1 MKKVHSV
8 GVFRSQGA
16 VSAPPLGY
24 VLQAISDEL
33 LRRGIA
39 IHHLDQKGFDIRT
52 FVKSETYRKLDG
64 LMDLPWSKSPSTR
77 ALYEKTLREKHCVF
91 FSFHEKN
98 PKVNRVNNDELSMLR
113 QLVGHLVDEEHRLIG
128 YAFGKEGPWSA
139 ARRESFLKAL
149 RENHLAPRREWIG
162 KDTDIFS
169 RFASAK
175 AGRPRPTALVFD
187 TDETLFRFEDFAK
200 KKKIRIPEDVAIAG
214 ADNDHFEAGRRGKLL
229 HTSSAVDFYGQG
241 RAGAL
246 MMVGLLSGKIP
257 PFGNVETIRAKLIV
271 RRSSLR
277 RSLVRKTA
285 TEDTFK
291 EVVASYLEVHGTEE
305 EAGDEI
311 ARHVGMARYYFR
323 KKFSRV
329 FGRTLGEHL
338 SSLRAEKAAV
348 LLRSTDKPVTWIM
361 HEVGFSTHQTFTA
374 AFRKRFGMRA
384 QEYRKS
390 G

>member
-1 MKKVHSV
+1 
-8 GVFRSQGA
+8 
-16 VSAPPLGY
+16 
-24 VLQAISDEL
+24 
-33 LRRGIA
+33 
-39 IHHLDQKGFDIRT
+39 
-52 FVKSETYRKLDG
+52 
-64 LMDLPWSKSPSTR
+64 
-77 ALYEKTLREKHCVF
+77 
-91 FSFHEKN
+91 
-98 PKVNRVNNDELSMLR
+98 
-113 QLVGHLVDEEHRLIG
+113 
-128 YAFGKEGPWSA
+128 EGPWSA
-139 ARRESFLKAL
+139 ARRDAFAGAMSENRLAL
-149 RENHLAPRREWIG
+149 HREWIG
-162 KDTDIFS
+162 KDADVFS
-169 RFASAK
+169 RLASAK
-175 AGRPRPTALVFD
+175 AGKSRPTALVFD

-200 KKKIRIPEDVAIAG
+200 KKKIRIPEDVAVAG
-214 ADNDHFEAGRRGKLL
+214 ADNDHFEAGRRGRLL
-229 HTSSAVDFYGQG
+229 HTSAAVDFYGQG

-257 PFGNVETIRAKLIV
+257 PFGNVVTIQPKLIV

-277 RSLVRKTA
+277 RSLIQKSA
-285 TEDTFK
+285 SEDSFR
-291 EVVASYLEVHGTEE
+291 EVVTSYLEMHATEE

-329 FGRTLGEHL
+329 FGRTLAEHL
-338 SSLRAEKAAV
+338 ASLRAEKAGV